1 MKYSFFIFFLPALL
15 SAQQP
20 DSIPIG
26 RVIYLHQISLAAD
39 NEDNGLAS
47 LLFNPSKSLYIHH
60 GTPKETFE
68 TTSKNNTYDIV
79 VGDPEGY
86 PVYKLHAARKMHS
99 KVSCHL
105 VKGGCIV
112 TDTLGAIEWAIHP
125 ERKMFGEY
133 ECRRATGVFGRREYE
148 AWFAP
153 DIPISSGPHKL
164 AGLPGLILEAYTTD
178 RKVQFLFNGLEL
190 SANVPGTIKM
200 PSGIDVGMTHEE
212 LNWATIEHARNVEK
226 SFRAQGQ
233 EVSITFV
240 RDIIELLEDDK

>member
-1 MKYSFFIFFLPALL
+1 MKHLFFTFFFPALL
-15 SAQQP
+15 AARQP

-26 RVIYLHQISLAAD
+26 RVIYLHQINLASD
-39 NEDNGLAS
+39 NENNGMAS
-47 LLFNPSKSLYIHH
+47 LLFNSEKSLYVHH
-60 GTPKETFE
+60 GTPKETFQTLTDE
-68 TTSKNNTYDIV
+68 GMPKIV

-86 PVYKLHAARKMHS
+86 PVYKLHTSRKLHS
-99 KVSCHL
+99 KVPCHL

-133 ECRRATGVFGRREYE
+133 ECRRATGTFGRREYE

-200 PSGIDVGMTHEE
+200 PSGALTNMTQLE
-212 LNWATIEHARNVEK
+212 LYRARIAHNQNVVN
-226 SFRAQGQ
+226 SFRAEGHD
-233 EVSITFV
+233 VSITFI
-240 RDIIELLEDDK
+240 RDTIEQLEDDK